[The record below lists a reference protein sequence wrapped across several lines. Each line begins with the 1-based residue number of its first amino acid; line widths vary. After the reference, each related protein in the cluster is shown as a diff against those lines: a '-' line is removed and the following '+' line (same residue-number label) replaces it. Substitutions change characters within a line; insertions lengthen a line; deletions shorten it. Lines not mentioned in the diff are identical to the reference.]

1 MKFHKFLLFE
11 NSFLNR
17 LMDLSKVFSDY
28 SVDDF
33 ERNLE
38 YG

>member
-17 LMDLSKVFSDY
+17 LMDLSKVFYDY
-28 SVDDF
+28 SVDNF

>member
-17 LMDLSKVFSDY
+17 LMDLLKVFSDY
-28 SVDDF
+28 SVDNF
-33 ERNLE
+33 ERNLD

>member
-17 LMDLSKVFSDY
+17 LMDLSKVFPDY
-28 SVDDF
+28 SVDNF